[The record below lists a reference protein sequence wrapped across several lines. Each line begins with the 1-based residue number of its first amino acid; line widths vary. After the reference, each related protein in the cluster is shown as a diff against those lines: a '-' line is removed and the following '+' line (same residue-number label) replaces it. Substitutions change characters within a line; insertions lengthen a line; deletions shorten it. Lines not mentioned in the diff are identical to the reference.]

1 MNNYCF
7 LIIIIVDPPR
17 ATPSPKSSFLPRPQ
31 RHFFK
36 NRVLTRENGAYQNG
50 FFVVRPPLGPNLRGD
65 CGSNTGTN
73 LHGFS
78 VIFFVF
84 SAIPPEIRCPNLA
97 FFRDFVFLG
106 VPRVPPGAPPAL
118 QFRFSVLPRRLPPG
132 SRLWLGFRAP
142 ERANSS
148 CSNHSPSTTV
158 SIFGAPQT
166 SLSICTCVSSM
177 ISMSLYAHTHRYTQ
191 KPSSR

>member
-1 MNNYCF
+1 MGG
-7 LIIIIVDPPR
+7 
-17 ATPSPKSSFLPRPQ
+17 
-31 RHFFK
+31 
-36 NRVLTRENGAYQNG
+36 TRTALLLFG
-50 FFVVRPPLGPNLRGD
+50 PPLGPNLRGD

-73 LHGFS
+73 FHGFS
-78 VIFFVF
+78 VIFFDF
-84 SAIPPEIRCPNLA
+84 SAIPSEIWCQNLA
-97 FFRDFVFLG
+97 FFRDFEFLG

-148 CSNHSPSTTV
+148 CSNPSPSTTV

-191 KPSSR
+191 KPS

>member
-1 MNNYCF
+1 MIFPQSPLRFGVKIWRFFVILSSWAF
-7 LIIIIVDPPR
+7 LGSLLGLPQHYSFDFR
-17 ATPSPKSSFLPRPQ
+17 CSPDVSPQDLGSGWVSEPQ
-31 RHFFK
+31 R
-36 NRVLTRENGAYQNG
+36 
-50 FFVVRPPLGPNLRGD
+50 GP
-65 CGSNTGTN
+65 T
-73 LHGFS
+73 
-78 VIFFVF
+78 V
-84 SAIPPEIRCPNLA
+84 A
-97 FFRDFVFLG
+97 F
-106 VPRVPPGAPPAL
+106 PIIPPAL

-177 ISMSLYAHTHRYTQ
+177 ISMSLYAHTHKYTQ
-191 KPSSR
+191 KPS